1 MTSTSRRRAEGI
13 GVNRHVDNE
22 SRSGVRLTGEVALWR
37 RSLLRQAGFAA
48 GVARDLAANPAYD
61 LHELLN
67 LVDRGCPPQLA
78 ARILAPL

>member
-1 MTSTSRRRAEGI
+1 
-13 GVNRHVDNE
+13 
-22 SRSGVRLTGEVALWR
+22 VRVTGEVALWR
-37 RSLLRQAGFAA
+37 RSLLRRAGFAA

>member
-1 MTSTSRRRAEGI
+1 MDCS
-13 GVNRHVDNE
+13 VDNE
-22 SRSGVRLTGEVALWR
+22 SRRGVRVTEEVALWR

>member
-1 MTSTSRRRAEGI
+1 MDG
-13 GVNRHVDNE
+13 HLDNE
-22 SRSGVRLTGEVALWR
+22 SRRGARVTEEVALWR
-37 RSLLRQAGFAA
+37 RSLLRQTGFAA